1 MRYLLLYMVLMGVF
15 PSRAQTAFYARTED
29 TISVKQYLRL
39 AKEVREKNPA
49 AALSYANKALSVS
62 RQLSYKPGIAYAESE
77 SGFDLLLSRQLTEA
91 LDHFAKAK
99 PLLQDLQEDE
109 LLGKVLKSM
118 GDAYAAQSYFRQA
131 FDHYREAAPMLRKTG
146 QLKLLNECQDA
157 MGNLALNFGQPKG
170 AIANY
175 KRSLVLKNNL
185 NDLPGILSTNLRLSN
200 IYLSLKQYD
209 SALYF
214 NREAQRLAAGNA
226 EAQAEAAIDE
236 FIILSFQGKLAEAG
250 IAKLRAERL
259 TGLQSNP
266 THTIKL
272 LVATSNYYL
281 AGNDKELSGRYF
293 DSAKNLI
300 EKSRSAEMAVA
311 GLELM
316 AEMSSQHEDHKT
328 AYRMIR
334 MMDRYKDIFRNENM
348 ERISAEIKNTA
359 EASLKEKE
367 IEYLNLSNRLKA
379 EQLSKEELMRM
390 ALLREN
396 ILKDSSIAN
405 QKTLMAIL
413 ENESVLK
420 NEQLRRETDLR
431 QSLSRENTL
440 KQKLL
445 NDERKNKWLLWLG
458 IAILALLGAV
468 IYNQY
473 RKQRAKNAIIRKQTA
488 ELEVLNKEIHHRVKN
503 NLQVISSMLDLQ
515 SQSLHDEKATA
526 IIKEGIQ
533 RVQSMAFIHQN
544 LYQGNVVNSVNMNE
558 YIKMLSNHLFQTYN
572 IRTDKIRLHTHIED
586 LNLHTDTAIPLG
598 MILNELISNALKYAF
613 INRDSGDIQVDM
625 KRSDN
630 ELLLQ
635 VRDNGVGLPPGF
647 DPNLTTTFGYE
658 IIRAFSQKLKARMNV
673 DGSQGTDVQII
684 ISKFKTIS

>member
-1 MRYLLLYMVLMGVF
+1 MAQPALLSG
-15 PSRAQTAFYARTED
+15 TED
-29 TISVKQYLRL
+29 SLSVKHYLRL
-39 AKEVREKNPA
+39 AREVREKNPV
-49 AALSYANKALSVS
+49 AALSYATKALTLS
-62 RQLSYKPGIAYAESE
+62 RQLSYKPGIAFAESE
-77 SGFDLLLSRQLTEA
+77 LGFDLLLSRQLTEA

-99 PLLQDLQEDE
+99 PLLQDIQDDE
-109 LLGKVLKSM
+109 LLARVLKSM
-118 GDAYAAQSYFRQA
+118 GDAYSAQSYFRQA
-131 FDHYREAAPMLRKTG
+131 FDHYREAAPLLRKTG

-157 MGNLALNFGQPKG
+157 MGNLSLNFGQPKG
-170 AIANY
+170 AITMY
-175 KRSLVLKNNL
+175 KRSLIIKTNL
-185 NDLPGILSTNLRLSN
+185 NDLPGMLITNTKLSN

-214 NREAQRLAAGNA
+214 NREAQRLATGDAK
-226 EAQAEAAIDE
+226 AQAGVKIDE
-236 FIILSFQGKLAEAG
+236 LNILSFQGKLEEAAA
-250 IAKLRAERL
+250 AKQQAERL
-259 TGLQSNP
+259 SALQANSTN
-266 THTIKL
+266 TVKL
-272 LVATSNYYL
+272 LVAISNYYL
-281 AGNDKELSGRYF
+281 ARNDKELSGKYF
-293 DSAKNLI
+293 DSAAALV
-300 EKSRSAEMAVA
+300 EKSKNVELAVT
-311 GLELM
+311 GLGLM
-316 AEMSSQHEDHKT
+316 AEMSSQHEDFKT
-328 AYRMIR
+328 AFRMIKL
-334 MMDRYKDIFRNENM
+334 MDRYKDIFRTENM

-367 IEYLNLSNRLKA
+367 IEYLNLSNKLKA
-379 EQLSKEELMRM
+379 EQLSKEELKRL
-390 ALLREN
+390 ALLQEN

-405 QKTLMAIL
+405 QRTLMAIL
-413 ENESVLK
+413 ENESALK
-420 NEQLRRETDLR
+420 NDQLRRETDLR

-445 NDERKNKWLLWLG
+445 IDERKNKWLLWLG
-458 IAILALLGAV
+458 IGILTLSGAV

-473 RKQRAKNAIIRKQTA
+473 RKQRAKNAIIRKQSA

-515 SQSLHDEKATA
+515 SQSLNDEKAAA
-526 IIKEGIQ
+526 IIREGIQ

-572 IRTDKIRLHTHIED
+572 IRTDKIRLHTRIED

-613 INRDSGDIQVDM
+613 INRDGGDIQVDM

-635 VRDNGVGLPPGF
+635 VRDNGVGLPTGF

-673 DGSQGTDVQII
+673 DGSNGTDVQII

>member
-1 MRYLLLYMVLMGVF
+1 MILGGSN
-15 PSRAQTAFYARTED
+15 PAWPQTAAFARAED
-29 TISVKQYLRL
+29 TLSVKQYLRL
-39 AKEVREKNPA
+39 AKDAREKNPA
-49 AALSYANKALSVS
+49 ASLNYASKALALS
-62 RQLSYKPGIAYAESE
+62 RQLSYNPGIAYAESE
-77 SGFDLLLSRQLTEA
+77 LGFTLLRSRQLTEA

-99 PLLQDLQEDE
+99 PLLQNLQDDE
-109 LLGKVLKSM
+109 LLGRVLKST
-118 GDAYAAQSYFRQA
+118 GDVYSAQSYFRQA
-131 FDHYREAAPMLRKTG
+131 FDHYREASPLLRKTG

-175 KRSLVLKNNL
+175 KRSLVIKSNL
-185 NDLPGILSTNLRLSN
+185 NDLPGILATNMRLSK

-214 NREAQRLAAGNA
+214 NREAQRLAAGNT
-226 EAQAEAAIDE
+226 EIQAEAAIDE
-236 FIILSFQGKLAEAG
+236 LIILSFQGKQEEAA
-250 IAKLRAERL
+250 IAKQAADRL

-266 THTIKL
+266 SNTIKL

-281 AGNDKELSGRYF
+281 ARNERDLSVRYF
-293 DSAKNLI
+293 DSAAALV
-300 EKSRSAEMAVA
+300 ERSRSVELAVS
-311 GLELM
+311 GLGLM
-316 AEMSSQHEDHKT
+316 AEMSSQHEDYKT
-328 AYRMIR
+328 AYRMIKL
-334 MMDRYKDIFRNENM
+334 MDRYKDIFRNENM

-367 IEYLNLSNRLKA
+367 IEYLNLSNKLKA
-379 EQLSKEELMRM
+379 EQLSKEEIKRM

-405 QKTLMAIL
+405 QRTLMTIL
-413 ENESVLK
+413 ENESALK
-420 NEQLRRETDLR
+420 NDQLRKETDLR
-431 QSLSRENTL
+431 QSLSRENLL

-445 NDERKNKWLLWLG
+445 TDERKNKWLLWLG
-458 IAILALLGAV
+458 IGILALSGIV
-468 IYNQY
+468 IYSQY
-473 RKQRAKNAIIRKQTA
+473 RKQRAKNAIIRKQSA

-515 SQSLHDEKATA
+515 SQSLHDEKAAA

-572 IRTDKIRLHTHIED
+572 IRTDKIRLHTRIED

-613 INRDSGDIQVDM
+613 HNRDGGDIWVEM
-625 KRSDN
+625 KKTAN

-647 DPNLTTTFGYE
+647 DPALTSTFGYE

-673 DGSQGTDVQII
+673 DGNQGTDVQII